1 MSKPVPGVVVVG
13 SLHYDIMVAARHR
26 PAAGE
31 TVQGSRWYPKFGGKG
46 GNQAVAVAK
55 AGVPVRMLGAVG
67 DDAFGSFLREN
78 LRQGGVDD
86 AHVATLTGRASGMSV
101 AISDATGD
109 YGAVIVSGTNLEID
123 LARLEENDL
132 WADVAM
138 LVLQN
143 EVTEDMNLAA
153 AQAAQG
159 RGVQVC
165 LNAAPYRPLSPAL
178 AAAID
183 VLVVNA
189 LEAEAL
195 SGVAVGDL
203 RGAGHAAH
211 KLSQTFPMAVVTAGG
226 DGVAVAEQDGQ
237 SFTLPAEKVTL
248 VSTHGAG
255 DVFTGALAAALVSGV
270 SLAEAARTANW
281 TAAQHVAGLG

>member
-1 MSKPVPGVVVVG
+1 MSKTVPGVVVVG
-13 SLHYDIMVAARHR
+13 SLHYDIMVAAPHR

-31 TVQGSRWYPKFGGKG
+31 TVQGNRWYPKFGGKG
-46 GNQAVAVAK
+46 GNQAVAAAR

-67 DDAFGSFLREN
+67 DDAFGAFLREN

-86 AHVATLTGRASGMSV
+86 AHVATLPGHASGMSV

-123 LARLEENDL
+123 PARLEDDDL
-132 WADVAM
+132 WAGVAM

-143 EVTEDMNLAA
+143 EVTEQMNLAA
-153 AQAAQG
+153 TQAARA

-165 LNAAPYRPLSPAL
+165 LNAAPYRPLSPDL

-189 LEAEAL
+189 LEAESL
-195 SGVAVGDL
+195 SGVAVGGI
-203 RGAGHAAH
+203 RGAADAAH

-226 DGVAVAEQDGQ
+226 DGVAVAEHDGE

-281 TAAQHVAGLG
+281 TAARHVAGLS

>member
-13 SLHYDIMVAARHR
+13 SLHYDIMVAAPHR

-31 TVQGSRWYPKFGGKG
+31 TVQGERWHPKFGGKG
-46 GNQAVAVAK
+46 GNQAVAAAK

-67 DDAFGSFLREN
+67 DDAFGSFLREK

-86 AHVATLTGRASGMSV
+86 AHVATLIGRASGMSV

-123 LARLEENDL
+123 LARLEESDL

-178 AAAID
+178 AAAVD

-195 SGVAVGDL
+195 SGVVVGDI
-203 RGAGHAAH
+203 RGAGDAAH
-211 KLSQTFPMAVVTAGG
+211 KLSQAFPMAVVTAGG
-226 DGVAVAEQDGQ
+226 DGVAVAEQDGE

-255 DVFTGALAAALVSGV
+255 DVFTGALVAALVSGA